1 MKVEPVRKAMLAET
15 MECAICVATL
25 DRFVAQ
31 MDPVTVDIYAAPKMS
46 AFLAAFL
53 TNHAAR
59 VGSVMKDTSV
69 ARMAFVRL
77 VDMRVTVVVLAIHAA
92 SGMCA
97 HHRDC
102 ATIVES

>member
-1 MKVEPVRKAMLAET
+1 
-15 MECAICVATL
+15 MECAMCVATL

-31 MDPVTVDIYAAPKMS
+31 MDPVTADIYAAPKMS

-59 VGSVMKDTSV
+59 VGSVMKDTFV
-69 ARMAFVRL
+69 ARVTFVRL
-77 VDMRVTVVVLAIHAA
+77 ADMRVTVVVLAIHVA